1 MINDQMMET
10 RVFSHSGIQ
19 SVGDA
24 LRSYRCSYY
33 LLFIIYLLWS
43 PLDASAED
51 YAFRLKNT
59 LAFQRTAETV
69 EVAVPEDI
77 DLSATALYTESG
89 TAVPFEVAGERVI
102 RFQATVAAGSTAGF
116 VLREGTPV
124 APTKVTY
131 AAVKSPSSRADI
143 AWENDLCAYRMYST
157 VLLKNEPNT
166 AQGVDVWFKK
176 KAVPVIDD
184 MYNLSNYH
192 NESQCGV
199 DAYSVNGKR
208 LGCGGTAAV
217 VGGHLQMHNP
227 YSSCTLGDQS
237 ALRSGFTTTYENV
250 SIDGAT
256 YTKTLTVET
265 TAGALLNKGTVRFD
279 GPAKTFRLAVAV
291 YQHTDMT
298 HIVNGNAFTEVPGLV
313 GWAEAKSEGSITSA
327 GARFFQGAYIPSGE
341 PSGTVTTEVIDD
353 HLCLT
358 VDYTVG
364 TELTFYFGGG
374 WNIFP
379 AGRYDGDEDWFEALS
394 QFKQATENPLTLT
407 SMQVLP
413 QKDDVMNIL
422 NTVNQTW
429 QAKNPTHG
437 NYFWNR
443 AVYHIGNMAAYD
455 VTGEEQY
462 LNFSTAWANK
472 SNWWGATGTN
482 KANWK
487 YATYGE
493 GADWVLF
500 GDNQVCFQVYA
511 DLYNLDPLHD
521 QKKIER
527 ALEVMG
533 YEISTDNE
541 DYLWWVDG
549 LFMVM
554 PIMTKLYHITGDQTY
569 LDKMYAY
576 WRWYTERMFDD
587 EEDLYYRDA
596 EYVYPAHKTLQ
607 GKKDFWARGDGWI
620 FAAFAKVLD
629 ELPADDAHREE
640 YISYY
645 RRMAAALK
653 RCQQAEGYWERSL
666 IDPDQAPGYET
677 SGTALFAF
685 GYAWGIRNG
694 ILSEMEYGSTLE
706 RAWNY
711 LTTIALQ
718 EDGTVGYIQ
727 PIGSKAIPEQILYP
741 TSYSDFGVG
750 AFLMAAS
757 EMSRMAV
764 GSESLPKLRM
774 TSAALIDATHI
785 RVGFNLQPNEEEAL
799 VAAHYTL
806 RSVLVGDPY
815 LSTDTPVD
823 AADIEVAAD
832 GTVTIT
838 LAEALDYGL
847 YTLSVADIHSADGGE
862 MADKQRRTLLRTV
875 PLDGKQTGVT
885 LSAIG
890 SQTGNPYSN
899 ANDNSLS
906 TRWSQ
911 EGTNQWIRY
920 DLKALKSVYAVDV
933 AFYNGNQRVFY
944 FKVQTSTDNK
954 TWTDATGDI
963 ISSGL
968 TNEMERYRFEP
979 VEARYV
985 RLLCSGNSTNKW
997 NSPTEIRV
1005 RFDEIDGI
1013 GDINS
1018 PFTIHHS
1025 QGDGSVYDLS
1035 GRRVANDKLPR
1046 GVYIIHGKKVLK
1058 K

>member
-1 MINDQMMET
+1 MDAT
-10 RVFSHSGIQ
+10 A
-19 SVGDA
+19 GD
-24 LRSYRCSYY
+24 YT
-33 LLFIIYLLWS
+33 
-43 PLDASAED
+43 
-51 YAFRLKNT
+51 FRLKNT

-69 EVAVPEDI
+69 EVAVPEGT
-77 DLSATALYTESG
+77 DLSAVVLYTEGG
-89 TAVPFEVAGERVI
+89 TAVPFEVAGEQVI

-124 APTKVTY
+124 APATVTY

-143 AWENDLCAYRMYST
+143 AWENDLCAYRMYSS

-192 NESQCGV
+192 NESQYGV

-217 VGGHLQMHNP
+217 VDGHLQMHNP
-227 YSSCTLGDQS
+227 YTSCTLGEQS

-256 YTKTLTVET
+256 YTKTLSVET
-265 TAGALLNKGTVRFD
+265 TAGALLNKATVRFD

-298 HIVNGNAFTEVPGLV
+298 HLVNGNAFTEVPGLV
-313 GWAEAKSEGSITSA
+313 GWAEAKSEGSITSV
-327 GARFFQGAYIPSGE
+327 GARFFQGAYIPSGM
-341 PSGTVTTEVIDD
+341 VTTEVIDD

-374 WNIFP
+374 WNVFP
-379 AGRYDGDEDWFEALS
+379 AGRYDGDEGWFEALS
-394 QFKQATENPLTLT
+394 QFKQATEHPLTLT

-413 QKDDVMNIL
+413 QKDDVLDIL

-429 QAKNPTHG
+429 QTKNPTHG

-472 SNWWGATGTN
+472 SNWWGATGTD
-482 KANWK
+482 KSRWK

-521 QKKIER
+521 PQKIER

-533 YEISTDNE
+533 YEISTDNT

-554 PIMTKLYHITGDQTY
+554 PIMTKLYHITGEQAY

-576 WRWYTERMFDD
+576 WQYANSIMYD
-587 EEDLYYRDA
+587 EETGLYFRDA
-596 EYVYPAHKTLQ
+596 KYVYPAHKTNA

-645 RRMAAALK
+645 RHMAAALK
-653 RCQQAEGYWERSL
+653 DCQQDEGYWTRSL
-666 IDPDQAPGYET
+666 VDPAQAPGRET
-677 SGTALFAF
+677 SGTALNTF

-694 ILSEMEYGSTLE
+694 ILSELEYGTTLE

-711 LTTIALQ
+711 LSTIALQ
-718 EDGTVGYIQ
+718 EDGTVGFIQ
-727 PIGSKAIPEQILYP
+727 PIGESASPN
-741 TSYSDFGVG
+741 TTVNANSYHDFGVG
-750 AFLMAAS
+750 AYLLAAA
-757 EMSRMAV
+757 EMSRLAV
-764 GSESLPKLRM
+764 GSESLPKLRV
-774 TSAALIDATHI
+774 TNAVLVDATHI
-785 RVGFNLQPNEEEAL
+785 KVNFNLQPNEEEAKE
-799 VAAHYTL
+799 AANYML
-806 RSVLVGDPY
+806 RSAIEGDPY
-815 LSTDTPVD
+815 LSSDTPVD
-823 AADIEVAAD
+823 ATDFQVADDA
-832 GTVTIT
+832 TVTIT
-838 LAEALDYGL
+838 LAEELDYGL
-847 YTLSVADIHSADGGE
+847 YTFTVADIHSADGGE

-875 PLDGKQTGVT
+875 PLDSKQTSVT
-885 LSAIG
+885 ISAIG
-890 SQTGNPYSN
+890 SENSTNVP
-899 ANDNSLS
+899 ANVNDKNLS

-911 EGTNQWIRY
+911 NGNDQWIRFY
-920 DLKALKSVYAVDV
+920 LRKARSVYAVDV

-944 FKVQTSTDNK
+944 FKVQTSLDNS
-954 TWTDATGDI
+954 TWTDATGNLV
-963 ISSGL
+963 SSGL

-979 VEARYV
+979 VEAKYV
-985 RLLCSGNSTNKW
+985 RLLCSGNSTNTW
-997 NSPTEIRV
+997 NSPTEIRI
-1005 RFDEIDGI
+1005 RYDEIDGI
-1013 GDINS
+1013 EEINNEEMS
-1018 PFTIHHS
+1018 DE
-1025 QGDGSVYDLS
+1025 QWDGSVYDLS
-1035 GRRVANDKLPR
+1035 GRRVANEKLQKNNVQLPK
-1046 GVYIIHGKKVLK
+1046 GVYIMNGKKIVK